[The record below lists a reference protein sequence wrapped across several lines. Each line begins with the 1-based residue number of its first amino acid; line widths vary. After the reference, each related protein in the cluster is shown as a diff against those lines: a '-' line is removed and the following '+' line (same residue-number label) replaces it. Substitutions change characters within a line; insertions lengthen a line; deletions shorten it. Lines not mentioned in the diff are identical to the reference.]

1 MKLKKLVEELDFLSS
16 SSVDEVREYIKLYS
30 FKQDAELVFVEKF
43 PLLVSLYLER
53 YSVFQ
58 KTARI
63 IIQSNNLEHIN
74 LLVKSEPK
82 KYNPHSL
89 LFDIGE
95 YATIIEWLKDNDS
108 PKYPEKEL
116 FWNGKIED
124 IISFIE
130 KRKVSRFGQYDLIR
144 SRNHRAVNKL
154 IKCCKLDDKNKLSVM
169 LYGSKE
175 NASLMVTYANK
186 HNDYLL
192 FRQIFDIRF
201 KKASVVEKMTRT
213 RLLKPAEDLF
223 FEISDIDL
231 VVKYAKHFG
240 IVNFD
245 IRILKRSN
253 RDGMIKFL
261 SKNAI
266 SSEAEILLFNRGDHA
281 EIKTYLKSHE
291 LDDSSEVRL
300 IKRGHHR
307 EIMLYLKHHSLCLEA
322 QRELLL
328 RGNSV
333 EIIEFVSNYPV
344 ADEIYYKLIKRNYC
358 DEIDALNEFMM
369 KQPCLY

>member
-1 MKLKKLVEELDFLSS
+1 MKLKKLAEELDFLSS
-16 SSVDEVREYIKLYS
+16 GSVDEVREYIKLYS
-30 FKQDAELVFVEKF
+30 FRLDAELVFVEKF
-43 PLLVSLYLER
+43 PMLVSLYLER

-63 IIQSNNLEHIN
+63 IIQSNNLEHID

-89 LFDIGE
+89 LFDVGE
-95 YATIIEWLKDNDS
+95 YATIICWLKDNDS

-116 FWNGKIED
+116 FWNGSYEE
-124 IISFIE
+124 IE
-130 KRKVSRFGQYDLIR
+130 KFILNNKVSLFGQYDLIR
-144 SRNHRAVNKL
+144 RHNNRAVSKM
-154 IKCCKLDDKNKLSVM
+154 IETCKIDEKNKLAVM
-169 LYGSKE
+169 LYGSKA
-175 NASLMVTYANK
+175 NASLIVIYANK
-186 HNDYLL
+186 RKDYSL

-213 RLLKPAEDLF
+213 RLLKPAEELF

-231 VVKYAKHFG
+231 VVKYAKHFN
-240 IVNFD
+240 IANFD
-245 IRILKRSN
+245 VRILKRSN

-281 EIKTYLKSHE
+281 EIKAYLKTHE
-291 LDDSSEVRL
+291 LEISSEVRL

-328 RGNSV
+328 RGNSI

-344 ADEIYYKLIKRNYC
+344 ADEIYYELIKRNYC

>member
-1 MKLKKLVEELDFLSS
+1 M
-16 SSVDEVREYIKLYS
+16 
-30 FKQDAELVFVEKF
+30 
-43 PLLVSLYLER
+43 
-53 YSVFQ
+53 
-58 KTARI
+58 
-63 IIQSNNLEHIN
+63 
-74 LLVKSEPK
+74 VKSEPK

-89 LFDIGE
+89 LFDVGE
-95 YATIIEWLKDNDS
+95 YATIICWLKDNDS

-116 FWNGKIED
+116 FWNGSYEE
-124 IISFIE
+124 IE
-130 KRKVSRFGQYDLIR
+130 KFILNNKVSLFGQYDLIR
-144 SRNHRAVNKL
+144 RHNNRAVSKM
-154 IKCCKLDDKNKLSVM
+154 IETCKIDEKNKLAVM
-169 LYGSKE
+169 LYGSKA
-175 NASLMVTYANK
+175 NASLIVIYANK
-186 HNDYLL
+186 RKDYSL

-223 FEISDIDL
+223 FEIGDIDM
-231 VVKYAKHFG
+231 VVKYAKHFN
-240 IVNFD
+240 IANFD
-245 IRILKRSN
+245 VRILKRSN

-281 EIKTYLKSHE
+281 EIKAYLKTHE
-291 LDDSSEVRL
+291 LEISSEVRL

-328 RGNSV
+328 RGNSI

-344 ADEIYYKLIKRNYC
+344 ADEIYYELIKRNYC